1 MKVLIKTLLNLFDYF
16 TQEKINSEI
25 KKNLNFNYPINVI
38 DIGSHKGEYIS
49 SIKKKFKINR
59 IYGFEPNKEIYEILS
74 NKYKNQK
81 NIFLYNYGISV
92 NSGEVFL
99 NKNIESS
106 SSSINELNTKSKYY
120 NKKYLLLNFL
130 NLKEVTTKVK
140 INVIRLDQFMV
151 ENSIKQ
157 VELLKIDTE
166 GFEFNVIKSLGEKIS
181 KIKMIHFEHHFDDMI
196 IKNYNLSDIHDYL
209 ISNGF
214 IKTFKIKMKFR
225 KSFEYIYLNKNSKL

>member
-59 IYGFEPNKEIYEILS
+59 IYGFEPNKEIYEILF
-74 NKYKNQK
+74 NKYKNHK

-166 GFEFNVIKSLGEKIS
+166 GFEFNILLGLEEDIKKTHYIL
-181 KIKMIHFEHHFDDMI
+181 FEHHYDNMI
-196 IKNYNLSDIHDYL
+196 IKNYKFTDIHKL
-209 ISNGF
+209 LKNNGF
-214 IKTFKIKMKFR
+214 QKIFKTKMPFR
-225 KSFEYIYLNKNSKL
+225 KSFDYIYENKN